1 MNPYSAQI
9 LSFFSA
15 LTMDSDRGGV
25 HDYKSLLRS
34 TVSAFLDRPD
44 KERAF
49 EVYSMF
55 FDCYRVK
62 LQGSASFIDLLDTL
76 KSYEENAATLLDKQR
91 DHYVHSVNVFLLGLA
106 VYAVNP
112 RYREVFRTASYEA
125 VPYAGRRSTPGEE
138 FLFQWGVAALFHDI
152 GYPV

>member
-9 LSFFSA
+9 LSYFDA

-76 KSYEENAATLLDKQR
+76 NSLRYWAWIPDPPVARGGYE
-91 DHYVHSVNVFLLGLA
+91 YVLWIQTGGESVGFQFTSRSILVRGIWYQVRGPQLGRLA
-106 VYAVNP
+106 ELV
-112 RYREVFRTASYEA
+112 EK
-125 VPYAGRRSTPGEE
+125 
-138 FLFQWGVAALFHDI
+138 
-152 GYPV
+152 

>member
-9 LSFFSA
+9 LSYFDA

-62 LQGSASFIDLLDTL
+62 LQGSTCW
-76 KSYEENAATLLDKQR
+76 TR
-91 DHYVHSVNVFLLGLA
+91 
-106 VYAVNP
+106 
-112 RYREVFRTASYEA
+112 
-125 VPYAGRRSTPGEE
+125 
-138 FLFQWGVAALFHDI
+138 
-152 GYPV
+152 